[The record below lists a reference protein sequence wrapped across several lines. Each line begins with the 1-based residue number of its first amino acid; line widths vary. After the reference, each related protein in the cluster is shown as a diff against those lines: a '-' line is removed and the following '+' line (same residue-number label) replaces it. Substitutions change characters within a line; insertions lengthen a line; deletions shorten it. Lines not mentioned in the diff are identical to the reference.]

1 MSVRYILSVLSILAG
16 SGSMIFSQTMSLERQ
31 VVASTGGYAEILND
45 LNFSYTV
52 GEMATN
58 TRTEDDIFIITE
70 GFQQGDGR
78 LLSPLSFTSQE
89 NEVQCP
95 DIKDGQIIVSPTG
108 CLGPYTIELAG
119 PSDTISVDDV
129 SGNYTFTELDSGNY
143 RITVRGFTFCSQ
155 RDIVRVELKNNT
167 CDTRYYTGITPNGDG
182 KNDVWL
188 IDNIEINQPNEVQ
201 IYDRWGN
208 VVWKA
213 SNYNNHTVVWRG
225 ENQGGQD
232 LPSGTYFY
240 TLSIE
245 GGRNPENKSGW
256 VQLIR

>member
-1 MSVRYILSVLSILAG
+1 MFIRYIKYVLSLLAG
-16 SGSMIFSQTMSLERQ
+16 STSLVISQTVSIERQ
-31 VVASTGGYAEILND
+31 VVASTGDTALILD
-45 LNFSYTV
+45 YLDFSFTV
-52 GEMATN
+52 GEIATS
-58 TRTEDDIFIITE
+58 TRTRDNVFIITE
-70 GFQQGDGR
+70 GFQQSDGK
-78 LLSPLSFTSQE
+78 LLAPLTFTSQE
-89 NEVQCP
+89 NEAQCP

-108 CLGPYTIELAG
+108 CLGPYSIELAG
-119 PSDTISVDDV
+119 PIDTITVDDV
-129 SGNYTFTELDSGNY
+129 SGNYTFSELDSGNY
-143 RITVRGFTFCSQ
+143 QITVRGLTFCSQ
-155 RDIVRVELKNNT
+155 RDTVRVELKNNT

-182 KNDVWL
+182 KNDIWL

-225 ENQGGQD
+225 ENQNGQD

-245 GGRNPENKSGW
+245 GGRSPENKSGW